1 MNEIIKFRDLQ
12 DLTSPPIISNH
23 LFSINS
29 GADTTGKYFFATAE
43 NNSFNF
49 CYGNVTGNLKNHFFN
64 FHNFVNKERLYIT
77 AISNLYK
84 KIDYLQ
90 LTIQLDQD
98 LINVDEFDFEIETY
112 ENRYLISSNDNFK
125 EEEFDI
131 AVSIANKI
139 TQRDFTSDELAEM
152 FSIPLERVN
161 ELLYSFE
168 IKSNKNLN
176 HKY

>member
-84 KIDYLQ
+84 KIDYFYFSTYLY
-90 LTIQLDQD
+90 LDIVYKKLYFHQ
-98 LINVDEFDFEIETY
+98 
-112 ENRYLISSNDNFK
+112 
-125 EEEFDI
+125 
-131 AVSIANKI
+131 
-139 TQRDFTSDELAEM
+139 
-152 FSIPLERVN
+152 N
-161 ELLYSFE
+161 E
-168 IKSNKNLN
+168 KQNL
-176 HKY
+176 